1 MFAPAAFTHDP
12 RTGARTTQYADHEPV
27 DPLPDPAQ
35 TVSRYWR
42 TRTNLRGADG
52 SSDTIYE
59 VRSFGNTLGGFDA
72 QRERGFDASLQT
84 LRALRPFRNNPY
96 LFFGGLQGFG
106 YGFPGY
112 PGAVPGTPVPQ
123 QVLRATTNTTAA
135 MAGSNRHGRGPLQR
149 PGMRRWRRRAGR
161 SPRNR
166 ACRERPGPYAA
177 ARRSSFRRWGPL
189 DPYAPAFYRFYVLRV
204 RWRPRSREGSRPR
217 SWPRPWRWPRLRV
230 RRRSRV
236 RRRIRGW
243 TVPVVAGSFRAWSAK
258 RNASA
263 A

>member
-1 MFAPAAFTHDP
+1 MMNTTLSPRRALLAAVCLTLAASEAAAQGSWMFAPAAFTHDP

-84 LRALRPFRNNPY
+84 LRALRPFRHNPY

-123 QVLRATTNTTAA
+123 QVPGNWQPPLAWPEPPAA
-135 MAGSNRHGRGPLQR
+135 PCSGP
-149 PGMRRWRRRAGR
+149 G
-161 SPRNR
+161 
-166 ACRERPGPYAA
+166 CAA
-177 ARRSSFRRWGPL
+177 VG
-189 DPYAPAFYRFYVLRV
+189 
-204 RWRPRSREGSRPR
+204 
-217 SWPRPWRWPRLRV
+217 
-230 RRRSRV
+230 
-236 RRRIRGW
+236 
-243 TVPVVAGSFRAWSAK
+243 
-258 RNASA
+258 ASA
-263 A
+263 VAPPPGLPGTAWPYQPPSAFVPPLYPYGFYGFPWYGYGGFPGGGFPGGGFPGGGFPGGRPVYPHSGG